1 MDYYTYLILIILLSI
16 IPQLLVNRAYNKY
29 SQIRVGNGKSGE
41 MVVNE
46 MLFNSGIMGIRINRI
61 GGHLSDHYDS
71 RRKSINLSSEN
82 FTNPTIAS
90 VAIAAHE
97 TGHAIQDNKGY
108 FFLRLRHALGPV
120 TIVASNAS
128 WIVIYLGFLM
138 YFTPFIYFGIICLGV
153 VLLFNLVTLPVEI
166 NASNRARKYLI
177 STGTYT
183 SEEIAGATKVLTAAA
198 FTYIAVVLAGILQ
211 IIRLLSN
218 VRRD

>member
-1 MDYYTYLILIILLSI
+1 MDYYTYVLLIVLLSI
-16 IPQLLVNRAYNKY
+16 LPQLWVNSVYRKY
-29 SQIRVGNGKSGE
+29 SQVRVGNGKSGE

-46 MLFNSGIMGIRINRI
+46 MLFNSGISGISINRI

-71 RRKSINLSSEN
+71 KRKSINLSSDN

-90 VAIAAHE
+90 VAVAAHE

-108 FFLRLRHALGPV
+108 FFLRLRHALGPA
-120 TIVASNAS
+120 TIVASKIS
-128 WIVIYLGFLM
+128 WIFIYLGFLLFFEPLM
-138 YFTPFIYFGIICLGV
+138 WVGIICLAV
-153 VLLFNLVTLPVEI
+153 VLLFNIVTLPVEI
-166 NASNRARKYLI
+166 NASSRARKYLI

-183 SEEIAGATKVLTAAA
+183 SEEISGATKVLRAAA

-211 IIRLLSN
+211 IIRLISN